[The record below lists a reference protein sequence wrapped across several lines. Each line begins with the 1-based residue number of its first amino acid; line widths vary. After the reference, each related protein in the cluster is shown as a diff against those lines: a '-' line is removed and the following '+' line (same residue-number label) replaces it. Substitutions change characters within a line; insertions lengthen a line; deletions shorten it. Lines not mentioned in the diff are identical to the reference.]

1 MNKLNRILIV
11 FVLMV
16 SVASAA
22 VFVTYNP
29 EASIYFDR
37 PNPDPDVLPV
47 QSFIMTKAG
56 TWTNSYGFGTMAGDV
71 MDIEMAHKNGD
82 ASDVTAAVYFEIE
95 CEEGLVD
102 GTSSGTIKD
111 FEQLVYI
118 DPDGVSHSCNN
129 IDAIT
134 RLSDTKIRVVPN
146 VPEYTFTSGT
156 YIGTN
161 LKIYF
166 IGMAYG
172 NYIVTVYVDEKV
184 NIGLGD

>member
-29 EASIYFDR
+29 EAKIYFDR

-47 QSFIMTKAG
+47 VTYIKTASG
-56 TWTNSYGFGTMAGDV
+56 GWTNSYGYGTMTGDLMWV
-71 MDIEMAHKNGD
+71 EMAHKNTN

-95 CEEGLVD
+95 CEEGLINSTGD
-102 GTSSGTIKD
+102 NTIKD
-111 FEQLVYI
+111 FAHLNYT
-118 DPDGVSHSCNN
+118 DPDGLVYSCNN
-129 IDAIT
+129 DETIT
-134 RLSDTKIRVVPN
+134 RLSNTRIRVVPPA
-146 VPEYTFTSGT
+146 PEYVFLPGV
-156 YIGTN
+156 YIGTDLN
-161 LKIYF
+161 IEF
-166 IGMAYG
+166 IEMSYG
-172 NYIVTVYVDEKV
+172 NYTVTVYVDEKA